1 MNVYLFL
8 EINNLKDFFNKDLRD
23 NNLKILDENYWM
35 WHEVLDTI
43 RDLLT

>member
-23 NNLKILDENYWM
+23 NNLKILDENY
-35 WHEVLDTI
+35 
-43 RDLLT
+43 